1 MYGRGESRNT
11 FWHLTSLFQSIIE
24 SIKAG
29 CYIHIQRKKEPIL
42 VHINKVLTV
51 FKELSNIIK
60 ILNKNSHHQCVT
72 QTCHLESG
80 ARSWTVEVRQE
91 ISGAG
96 RREEAG
102 PGATSDVCHL
112 EQTGSR
118 RSTTPSILSPACPPP
133 PPRTKQ
139 RISERPDQLRETNLR
154 IVTDCSP
161 PPSFC
166 WSSYQSLDM
175 MTDWNN
181 NNNEALEE
189 VASGD
194 VENVS
199 TGPSDKADRWSQDS
213 PLSPLS
219 SKTRHYNG
227 MGLAG
232 WEDN

>member
-11 FWHLTSLFQSIIE
+11 FWILTYLFQSLKE
-24 SIKAG
+24 NRKAS
-29 CYIHIQRKKEPIL
+29 CYINTTFTCKWYQDITQDQSSSACDSDLPPW
-42 VHINKVLTV
+42 VWSQ
-51 FKELSNIIK
+51 ELDSWGETGDI
-60 ILNKNSHHQCVT
+60 
-72 QTCHLESG
+72 
-80 ARSWTVEVRQE
+80 RSWQEGGGWTWRHLWCLSSRANRVTEIYDTVNIVTR
-91 ISGAG
+91 
-96 RREEAG
+96 
-102 PGATSDVCHL
+102 
-112 EQTGSR
+112 
-118 RSTTPSILSPACPPP
+118 P